1 MAVTENSAPCTPRTE
16 YFLRFH
22 LTLIPS
28 PQIPLAK
35 AQSEALGCRTFSM
48 EGYEADDVMA
58 TLARCGTHCG
68 RHDPH
73 SLDGSLTRTCDR
85 PATRQ
90 ATH

>member
-58 TLARCGTHCG
+58 TLARNLRPTSHPTS
-68 RHDPH
+68 D
-73 SLDGSLTRTCDR
+73 SLNQC
-85 PATRQ
+85 AW
-90 ATH
+90 